1 MGRALRLGAAS
12 VCVALVVSISTIGTT
27 TGAATSAPTL
37 RRLAQKHHLEV
48 GTAMGTSQ
56 FDTDPEYLAAA
67 GRDYSSVTPENAMKW
82 DAIHP
87 ERNRYDFTGGDKI
100 VAFAQAHHMMV
111 RGHTLV
117 WHSQNP
123 QWLTNGAFTRD
134 ELIQILHDHIATV
147 VGHYRNRVKQW
158 DVVNE
163 VIADDGL
170 GLRDN
175 LWLRGIG
182 PDYIA
187 MAFRFAHEADPG
199 ARLYLNDYLTETVNP
214 KSDLALALAAL
225 LRALGV
231 PINGIGIQ
239 MHRIEI
245 VPESSADIEANL
257 ARISAA
263 GFQVWITEMDVAILL
278 PVDVAKLANQ
288 AVIYGDVVRACRNTR
303 RCRGITTWGF
313 TDRYSWIPSFLPGF
327 GAALPFDESLQPKL
341 AYHAMVAALA

>member
-1 MGRALRLGAAS
+1 MRRSPRLGAAA
-12 VCVALVVSISTIGTT
+12 VCLAIASATAIGTT
-27 TGAATSAPTL
+27 SAAAKTAPTL
-37 RRLAQKHHLEV
+37 RQLARKHHLKL

-56 FDTDPEYLAAA
+56 FGTDPEYLAAA
-67 GRDYSSVTPENAMKW
+67 GREYSSVTPENAMKW

-87 ERNRYDFTGGDKI
+87 ERDRYNFTGGDKI
-100 VAFAQAHHMMV
+100 VAFAEAHHMMV

-123 QWLTNGAFTRD
+123 QWLTNGTFTRD
-134 ELIQILHDHIATV
+134 ELIQILHNHIAKV
-147 VGHYRNRVKQW
+147 VGHYRGRVKQW

-187 MAFRFAHEADPG
+187 MAFRFAHEADPE

-239 MHRIEI
+239 MHRLEI
-245 VPESSADIEANL
+245 VPQSFADIEANL

-263 GFQVWITEMDVAILL
+263 GFQVWITELDVAILL
-278 PVDVAKLANQ
+278 PVDTAKLANQ

-313 TDRYSWIPSFLPGF
+313 TDRYSWIPGFLPGF
-327 GAALPFDESLQPKL
+327 GAALPFDESLQPKP
-341 AYHAMVAALA
+341 AYQAVVTALA